1 MSKLFRWFI
10 ESLCFFVA
18 FQFKENYST
27 KACFQTSTLMTG
39 WCFVPMS
46 FCLWCEFPLFHIV
59 CVLYCLLAVLL
70 CTVMCCIAWIYP
82 LKSIASMR
90 RRRLGK
96 RKKKFVSKLLRQTNM
111 EILLG
116 RSSLCQLY
124 LFIIIIILIVCMFFI
139 NIFSWLLRVQVII
152 FTPTL
157 LPSLAENPGENHYF
171 MQKVFSL
178 LWHIIIGIRGQW
190 AHCNTSNHI

>member
-1 MSKLFRWFI
+1 MFSNFHVDDGLMFCSHELLLVMRI
-10 ESLCFFVA
+10 PSVPHCLRLVLSACCVA
-18 FQFKENYST
+18 MYCN
-27 KACFQTSTLMTG
+27 
-39 WCFVPMS
+39 
-46 FCLWCEFPLFHIV
+46 
-59 CVLYCLLAVLL
+59 VLYCLDSGY
-70 CTVMCCIAWIYP
+70 MYHP

-190 AHCNTSNHI
+190 AHCNTSPCQRVLGWHITMTF